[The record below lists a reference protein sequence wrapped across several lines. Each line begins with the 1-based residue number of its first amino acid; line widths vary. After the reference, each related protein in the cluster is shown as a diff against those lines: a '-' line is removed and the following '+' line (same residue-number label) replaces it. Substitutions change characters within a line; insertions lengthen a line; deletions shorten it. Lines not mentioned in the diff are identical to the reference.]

1 MPNLLDIKRQ
11 FLLCVVVFLCA
22 TGMAFADKKAP
33 DSQINIATARLAN
46 GMEILVIPDHRSQV
60 VTHMVWFRTGSIDDP
75 EGKSGIAHF
84 FEHLMFRGTEKVGE
98 GEFWSRVNAMG
109 GELNAFTSYDYTGY
123 YERVTRDKLET
134 MMQLE
139 ADRMQNLII
148 DDQIVAIERDV
159 ILEERSVRVDSRP
172 ASLLS
177 EKMMSRL
184 HAGSPYKT
192 PIIGWRDEIAQL
204 NPSDALAFYQRY
216 YAPDN
221 AILVVAGNITLEE
234 LMPLAEKYY
243 GPLKAANKPRKLA
256 PYAASLVVE
265 NHQTPEIFADRRV
278 RQQSWQRFYRLPAYH
293 NTDDKQKF
301 AALAVASEILGNG
314 TTGRLHKKLVVDT
327 QKAAMAGSYDNSWQL
342 HEGMFFISA
351 SLMPQTEFDDIG
363 PLVDAEIE
371 KMASQ
376 LAEPAELQR
385 AKVQIIA
392 ESLYARDSQ
401 TYLANAFGAAAII
414 GIPPQAVLD
423 WPKRIEQ
430 VSAAQVRQ
438 AVRDMLVPSHSLTGW
453 LMLDAATPAEDKRAD
468 NKQAEE
474 RKDKNAP

>member
-1 MPNLLDIKRQ
+1 MTNLLDLKRQ
-11 FLLCVVVFLCA
+11 FFILLVAIFSC
-22 TGMAFADKKAP
+22 TGAALAADPKART
-33 DSQINIATARLAN
+33 SELKIETARLAN

-84 FEHLMFRGTEKVGE
+84 FEHLMFRGTKKVGE

-109 GELNAFTSYDYTGY
+109 GELNAFTSYDFTGY

-134 MMQLE
+134 MMELE

-148 DDQIVAIERDV
+148 DDKIVAIERDV
-159 ILEERSVRVDSRP
+159 ILEERSVRVDTGPS
-172 ASLLS
+172 SLLN
-177 EKMMSRL
+177 EKIMSRL
-184 HAGSPYKT
+184 HAGSPYGT
-192 PIIGWRDEIAQL
+192 PIIGWREEIAQL

-221 AILVVAGNITLEE
+221 AILVVAGNITMAE
-234 LMPLAEKYY
+234 LMPLAEKHY

-256 PYAASLVVE
+256 PYAPSLVVE
-265 NHQTPEIFADRRV
+265 GHQTPEKFSDPRV

-293 NTDDKQKF
+293 NTDEKQKF

-314 TTGRLHKKLVVDT
+314 ATGRLYRKLVVDT
-327 QKAAMAGSYDNSWQL
+327 KKAASAGSYTNSWQL
-342 HEGMFFISA
+342 HEGMFVISA
-351 SLMPQTEFDDIG
+351 SLMPETEFDDIAQ
-363 PLVDAEIE
+363 LVDAEIE
-371 KMASQ
+371 KMATQ
-376 LAEPAELQR
+376 VPELAELQR

-401 TYLANAFGAAAII
+401 SYLANAFGAAAII

-423 WPKRIEQ
+423 WPDQIEQ
-430 VSAAQVRQ
+430 VSPQDVRR
-438 AVRDMLVPSHSLTGW
+438 AVRDMLVPDHSLTGW
-453 LMLDAATPAEDKRAD
+453 LMRDDESEA
-468 NKQAEE
+468 
-474 RKDKNAP
+474 KNAP